1 MNVGND
7 GKIADLSYATLDQM
21 IERLN
26 TNPALM
32 FEIQTSAAL
41 ITASISQDLEMFKLS
56 AVRNYLLEKGVSS
69 DRILLSANSS
79 AISQTGT
86 AQVYISLNLDD
97 SNTNIA
103 STPTQ
108 VTTPQASATTN
119 NVPIPLAV
127 NPADSANLRLATVF
141 TFLLTN
147 EGNTVTALLRAMG
160 ISTTE
165 RSGFAINPDQL
176 SNLKN

>member
-1 MNVGND
+1 
-7 GKIADLSYATLDQM
+7 M

-41 ITASISQDLEMFKLS
+41 STALISQDLEMFKLS

-79 AISQTGT
+79 VVNQTGT

-108 VTTPQASATTN
+108 VTTPQASAITN
-119 NVPIPLAV
+119 NVPVPLAV
-127 NPADSANLRLATVF
+127 NPSDSANLRLATAF
-141 TFLLTN
+141 NFLLN
-147 EGNTVTALLRAMG
+147 NDGDTVTALLRAMG

-165 RSGFAINPDQL
+165 RSGFVINPDQL
-176 SNLKN
+176 SSLKN